1 MSSPAPSWK
10 GGAFTPA
17 GAQGGPTIVDKQVWP
32 QASLLQDQAGGGGWG
47 GHLAL
52 GDVKAQPSQQPHQVR
67 PRLLR
72 LIGAKSHLQPGPFQP
87 AEGRQAGEGAVS
99 RQPSRPGRGV
109 DGCFF
114 SRGTVQSKPGLHGLL
129 NWASTAS
136 PDPGVSELEKTLL
149 ILAELGTPETPSSH
163 MTSASAWL
171 TGMPFHPGH
180 TASSHV
186 LIRPPPGTHSTPPRT
201 SPHHAAQPGGGPL

>member
-32 QASLLQDQAGGGGWG
+32 QASLLQDQAGSRGWG

-52 GDVKAQPSQQPHQVR
+52 GDVKAQ
-67 PRLLR
+67 
-72 LIGAKSHLQPGPFQP
+72 
-87 AEGRQAGEGAVS
+87 GEGAVS
-99 RQPSRPGRGV
+99 RQPGRPGRGV

-114 SRGTVQSKPGLHGLL
+114 SRGTVQSKPGLHGPL

-149 ILAELGTPETPSSH
+149 ILAELGTPETPRVP
-163 MTSASAWL
+163 T
-171 TGMPFHPGH
+171 
-180 TASSHV
+180 
-186 LIRPPPGTHSTPPRT
+186 
-201 SPHHAAQPGGGPL
+201 